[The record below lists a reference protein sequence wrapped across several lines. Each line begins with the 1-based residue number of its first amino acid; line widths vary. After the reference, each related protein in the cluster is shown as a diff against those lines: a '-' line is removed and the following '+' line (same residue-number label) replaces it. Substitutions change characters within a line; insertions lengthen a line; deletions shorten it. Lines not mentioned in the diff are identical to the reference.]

1 MIQPEQTHDNMG
13 SIFFNDKLQVT
24 IGQRNGIS
32 SMDAKQMNLL
42 YKCQGASGNGG
53 NGGAGETGGG
63 NSGEFYACFSVIEDK
78 AKQKTNYFLKNN
90 WAI

>member
-1 MIQPEQTHDNMG
+1 M
-13 SIFFNDKLQVT
+13 T

-63 NSGEFYACFSVIEDK
+63 NSGEFYACFSAIEDK
-78 AKQKTNYFLKNN
+78 AKQKNKLFPEEQLSYLN
-90 WAI
+90 WEQCSSIVVE

>member
-1 MIQPEQTHDNMG
+1 M
-13 SIFFNDKLQVT
+13 T

-42 YKCQGASGNGG
+42 YKCQGAGGNGG

-63 NSGEFYACFSVIEDK
+63 NSGEFYACFSAFKNK
-78 AKQKTNYFLKNN
+78 ANQKTNYFLKNK
-90 WAI
+90 

>member
-1 MIQPEQTHDNMG
+1 
-13 SIFFNDKLQVT
+13 
-24 IGQRNGIS
+24 
-32 SMDAKQMNLL
+32 MDAKQMNLL

-63 NSGEFYACFSVIEDK
+63 NSGEFCACFSFIEDK
-78 AKQKTNYFLKNN
+78 AKQKTNYFQKNN

>member
-1 MIQPEQTHDNMG
+1 
-13 SIFFNDKLQVT
+13 
-24 IGQRNGIS
+24 
-32 SMDAKQMNLL
+32 MDAKQMNLL

-63 NSGEFYACFSVIEDK
+63 NSGEFYACFPAIEDK

-90 WAI
+90 